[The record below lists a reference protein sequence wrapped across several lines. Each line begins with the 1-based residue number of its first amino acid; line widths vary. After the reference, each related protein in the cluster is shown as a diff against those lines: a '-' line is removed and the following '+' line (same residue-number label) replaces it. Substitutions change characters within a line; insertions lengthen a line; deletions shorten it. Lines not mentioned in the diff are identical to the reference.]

1 MVRRA
6 PGPASPRVSE
16 PDLPDTLTRESS
28 LGRRAELFGA
38 RIVGLAGDVDAAYSH
53 LVETAVEAASVD
65 RLDLTGA
72 TLTDVR
78 VTDLRAVEML
88 GRDSRWRTAEVIGG
102 RIGTVDL
109 ARAELDGVLL
119 SGLRLDYLSLASAT
133 VTDVRFVG
141 CDIRTIDL
149 PEATLTRARFEDC
162 RADEV
167 DTRGLRATD
176 LDLRGLE
183 ALSYTD
189 PRALR
194 GATLSLRQVEALA
207 GSFAAALGIDVRD

>member
-6 PGPASPRVSE
+6 PGPIAPRVSE
-16 PDLPDTLTRESS
+16 PDLPDRLADGPS
-28 LGRRAELFGA
+28 LSRRLELFAA
-38 RIVGLAGDVDAAYSH
+38 RVAGLEGDVDAAHSR
-53 LVETAVEAASVD
+53 LVETAVDTASVD

-88 GRDSRWRTAEVIGG
+88 GRDSRWRSVEVIGG
-102 RIGTVDL
+102 RVGTVDL

-133 VTDVRFVG
+133 VSDVRFVG

-149 PEATLTRARFEDC
+149 PEATLTRVRFEDC

-176 LDLRGLE
+176 LDLRGLD

-194 GATLSLRQVEALA
+194 GATLSPRQVEALA
-207 GSFAAALGIDVRD
+207 GSFAASLGIDVRD